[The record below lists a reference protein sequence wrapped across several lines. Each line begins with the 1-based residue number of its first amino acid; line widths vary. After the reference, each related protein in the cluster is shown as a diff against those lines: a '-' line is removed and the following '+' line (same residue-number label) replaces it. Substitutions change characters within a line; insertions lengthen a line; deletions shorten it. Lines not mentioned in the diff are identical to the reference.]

1 MSQQTGKSPN
11 RLISR
16 IENIGQRVGHGLR
29 SRFKQN
35 AQKNNRPSAT
45 GSSFSSTSGRLPTST
60 TSLSVLSQG
69 SGATSSLQV
78 PSSIQ
83 LTGSSTSISSGHS
96 SSSVPTT
103 AAHTVNVKPSQP
115 LLVAPLS
122 NSTAASPSI
131 ALLNHSQNT
140 PILQSLSIGPSASLL
155 AQPVLLQPAD
165 INAAIAEIRK
175 AEEVIKQRRD
185 KWRYTNRHG
194 KEVDVVERIG
204 KFLRS
209 LDQCAKIV
217 DIGIQ
222 HNPEITSL
230 VWAGLRFILMV
241 PRAMIICKLYY
252 SLIKML

>member
-16 IENIGQRVGHGLR
+16 IENIGQRVGQGLR

-35 AQKNNRPSAT
+35 AQKNNRLSAT
-45 GSSFSSTSGRLPTST
+45 GSLYSSTSGRLPTST
-60 TSLSVLSQG
+60 TNFSVVSQG

-83 LTGSSTSISSGHS
+83 ITGSSTSISSGHS

-103 AAHTVNVKPSQP
+103 AGHTINVKPSQP
-115 LLVAPLS
+115 PLVAPPS
-122 NSTAASPSI
+122 NSTAVSPSI
-131 ALLNHSQNT
+131 ALLNPSQT
-140 PILQSLSIGPSASLL
+140 IAIFQSPSSGPSAPLL
-155 AQPVLLQPAD
+155 PQPVLLQPVN

-175 AEEVIKQRRD
+175 AEEIIKQKRS

-241 PRAMIICKLYY
+241 PHAMITL
-252 SLIKML
+252 